1 MSSGSDGELV
11 LRVGTAPH
19 GGPPGRSAHDVLDPP
34 TAHPHAG
41 SPPLPR
47 PGPSGAPVRIVKPD
61 PSGGGV
67 VTAAVLVSAV
77 ESLLTTELTAAGVDV
92 VCRQIVE
99 LLPVHGVAVTVAVGP
114 GSRVLVGASD
124 ATARHLELAQLTA
137 GVGPCTEATRTGQA
151 VVVEDLLAAL
161 DRWPGLGEQLP
172 AAGIGSVVANA
183 LLVGPITIGSM
194 DVYRR
199 DRHLWTAGEL
209 ADVAEA
215 ARVLGLGLA
224 AVQVLEPGGDPS
236 AAGGPMDTDRAVLEQ
251 ATGMT
256 MAALE
261 LSAGSALSRLR
272 ATAFLQGRLV
282 TDVAA
287 DVVAGVVPASLE

>member
-1 MSSGSDGELV
+1 
-11 LRVGTAPH
+11 
-19 GGPPGRSAHDVLDPP
+19 
-34 TAHPHAG
+34 
-41 SPPLPR
+41 
-47 PGPSGAPVRIVKPD
+47 
-61 PSGGGV
+61 V

-77 ESLLTTELTAAGVDV
+77 GSLLTAELTAVGVDL

-99 LLPVHGVAVTVAVGP
+99 LLPVDGVAVTVAVGP

-137 GVGPCTEATRTGQA
+137 GGGPCTEATWTGQA
-151 VVVEDLLAAL
+151 VVVEDLPADLG
-161 DRWPGLGEQLP
+161 RWPGLEEQLP
-172 AAGIGSVVANA
+172 AAGIGSVVANG
-183 LLVGPITIGSM
+183 LLVGSTSIGSM

-215 ARVLGLGLA
+215 ARVLGLALA
-224 AVQVLEPGGDPS
+224 AVQVFEPGGEVS
-236 AAGGPMDTDRAVLEQ
+236 TAADGPMGADRAVLEQ

-261 LSAGSALSRLR
+261 LSAASALSRLR
-272 ATAFLQGRLV
+272 AAAFVQGRLV

-287 DVVAGVVPASLE
+287 DVVAGLAPASLE